1 MIHLSL
7 RLALSTVKRV
17 VATVGAILTDG
28 DEVLLTQAGDAIITQ
43 SGNFIVKQDEVL
55 TAQNGFLLLTQ
66 DDEVIELS

>member
-43 SGNFIVKQDEVL
+43 SGNFIVKQ
-55 TAQNGFLLLTQ
+55 
-66 DDEVIELS
+66 